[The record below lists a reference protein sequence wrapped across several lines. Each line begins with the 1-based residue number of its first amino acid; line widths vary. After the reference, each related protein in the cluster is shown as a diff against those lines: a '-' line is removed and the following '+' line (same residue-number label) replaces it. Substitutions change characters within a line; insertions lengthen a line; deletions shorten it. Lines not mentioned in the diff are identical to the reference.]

1 METIY
6 LAKKFKDSIIPP
18 PPGKDRDLY
27 IAYLK
32 GIKKAY
38 IDPEISETNLY
49 VIPSNKPYR
58 THSIDAACL
67 PTWSTDRYNAW
78 SLWDDMRKNG
88 YMLTF
93 MEDDGDESVI
103 VFSRDGFRQESIMGI
118 NFADCISQAWIWF
131 KINTIGDRPNE

>member
-58 THSIDAACL
+58 THSIDATCL

-78 SLWDDMRKNG
+78 SLWDEIIKNDYLLIFYEG
-88 YMLTF
+88 NDDKKVTLRMENDF
-93 MEDDGDESVI
+93 MEKIIGGES
-103 VFSRDGFRQESIMGI
+103 FS
-118 NFADCISQAWIWF
+118 DCVTQAWIWF
-131 KINTIGDRPNE
+131 KINTIGDQSNE